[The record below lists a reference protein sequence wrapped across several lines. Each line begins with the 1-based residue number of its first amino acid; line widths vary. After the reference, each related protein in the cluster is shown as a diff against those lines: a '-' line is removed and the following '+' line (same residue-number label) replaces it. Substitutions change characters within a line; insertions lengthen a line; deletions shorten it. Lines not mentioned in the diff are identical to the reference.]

1 MIGALALAIG
11 LVLVVEGLVW
21 ALAPGLVERML
32 IALRALPT
40 GARRQFGVL
49 AVVLGLLLLWIAD
62 RLGALP

>member
-1 MIGALALAIG
+1 MIGVLALAIG

-32 IALRALPT
+32 IALRALPMV
-40 GARRQFGVL
+40 ARRQFGAL
-49 AVVLGLLLLWIAD
+49 AVVLGLLLLWLAD